1 MRCSDNGDQRRFFHI
16 LPLVMCCDVVL
27 YHSDTSIRFNK
38 HILTKN
44 DSDYIIRKIVC
55 LLILAYFLLILDK
68 ILNKIF
74 EKRVKMKISVIGTG
88 YVGLVSGVCFAQ
100 MGNSVTCIDIDTK
113 KIESLK
119 EGVIPI
125 YEPGLEEMTL
135 ENYKKGTLQFTTDA
149 PVAIASSK
157 IAFIAVGT
165 PMGQDGSADLQYVL
179 AVAKT
184 IGQNM
189 QSYMVVVDKST
200 VPVGTAEKV
209 RATIQQEL
217 DNRGVNIE
225 FDVVSNPEF
234 LKEGAAINDFMHPDR
249 VVIGADSEKAMNI
262 MHELYAPF
270 MTNHDRFIG
279 MDIKSAEMTKYA
291 ANAMLA
297 TKISFMNEI
306 SNICERVGAD
316 VNKVR
321 HGIGSDTRIG
331 YSFIYP
337 GCGYGGSCFPKD
349 VQALAKTAQDFG
361 YTPRILNAVEAVNY
375 DQKTVI
381 SNKVIKR
388 FGESLEGMTFA
399 VWGLAFKPETDD
411 MREASSITIINELT
425 KRGAKVVAYDPKARH
440 EAENYYLKDNAN
452 VSYANSKYEVL
463 SNADAL
469 ILVTEWKE
477 FRSPDFDEMKKLLK
491 NPIFFDGRN
500 QFDKER
506 MTQMGF
512 EYFQIGVMA
521 N

>member
-1 MRCSDNGDQRRFFHI
+1 
-16 LPLVMCCDVVL
+16 
-27 YHSDTSIRFNK
+27 
-38 HILTKN
+38 
-44 DSDYIIRKIVC
+44 
-55 LLILAYFLLILDK
+55 
-68 ILNKIF
+68 
-74 EKRVKMKISVIGTG
+74 MKISVIGTG
-88 YVGLVSGVCFAQ
+88 YVGLVSGTCFAQ
-100 MGNSVTCIDIDTK
+100 MGNSVTCVDIDEA
-113 KIESLK
+113 KIEKLK
-119 EGVIPI
+119 QGVIPI
-125 YEPGLEEMTL
+125 YEPGLEEMVL
-135 ENYKKGTLQFTTDA
+135 ENYEKKTLGFTTDVKSA
-149 PVAIASSK
+149 VINSLVT
-157 IAFIAVGT
+157 FIAVGT
-165 PMGQDGSADLQYVL
+165 PMGEDGSADLQYVL
-179 AVAKT
+179 AVAKS
-184 IGQNM
+184 IGEYM
-189 QSYMVVVDKST
+189 QDYIVVVDKST

-209 RATIQQEL
+209 KATIQAEL
-217 DNRGVNIE
+217 DRRGVEIA

-234 LKEGAAINDFMHPDR
+234 LKEGAAIEDFMKPDR
-249 VVIGADSEKAMNI
+249 VVIGADSDKAMQI
-262 MHELYAPF
+262 MHDLYAPF
-270 MTNHDRFIG
+270 MKTRDRFIG

-321 HGIGSDTRIG
+321 NGIGSDSRIG

-349 VQALAKTAQDFG
+349 VQALAKTAKDFG
-361 YTPRILNAVEAVNY
+361 YTPRILDAVEAVNY

-388 FGESLEGMTFA
+388 FGEELEGMTFA

-440 EAENYYLKDNAN
+440 EAENFYLKGNEN
-452 VSYANSKYEVL
+452 VSYVDFKYEAL
-463 SNADAL
+463 PGADAL
-469 ILVTEWKE
+469 ILVTEWQE

-506 MTQMGF
+506 MGNMGF
-512 EYFQIGVMA
+512 EYFQIGV
-521 N
+521 